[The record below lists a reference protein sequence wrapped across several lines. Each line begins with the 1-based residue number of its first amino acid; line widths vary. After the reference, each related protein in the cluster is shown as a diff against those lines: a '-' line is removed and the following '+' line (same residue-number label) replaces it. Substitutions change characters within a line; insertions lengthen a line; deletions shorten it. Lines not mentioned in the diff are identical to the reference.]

1 MPDFGG
7 VIRYEQEVE
16 LRPEEIQHA
25 VLEISDAGEAVQ
37 VFVNG
42 ADCGIQIIP
51 PYRYEIDKLLITGKN
66 RIVIEVATTLERKYH
81 QRENRRTGNRRIR
94 SVYAEKYIYITK
106 NNKSRRNK
114 KMKLFPEN
122 FLWGA
127 AVLPSR

>member
-1 MPDFGG
+1 
-7 VIRYEQEVE
+7 VE

-66 RIVIEVATTLERKYH
+66 RIVIEVATTLERRIPPKRK
-81 QRENRRTGNRRIR
+81 QENW
-94 SVYAEKYIYITK
+94 K
-106 NNKSRRNK
+106 
-114 KMKLFPEN
+114 PEN
-122 FLWGA
+122 QIGLCGE
-127 AVLPSR
+127 VHLYHKK